1 MYQPIK
7 SGIISTMIKSPLML
21 LPLFLFSTTWADEYF
36 LNLKGWP
43 TQGGLII
50 AQTNASAHVKVNG
63 KKSLTN
69 KDGYFMFGF
78 GRFDDKPAKLA
89 ITFDGNIYQSSISPT
104 LREFPTEEINGL
116 PKNKVNPPPKVY
128 TQIKS
133 DNSLVVKARSFVDE
147 RDDFLQNFIWPAD
160 GRVSG
165 VYGSRRI
172 LNGQPKRPHYGMDI
186 ANKTGTPVVSPA
198 SGIVRMAETGMYYT
212 GGTII
217 IDHGYGLT
225 TTFMHLSQVNVK
237 TGNYIKQG
245 EKIGEIG
252 MTGRATGP
260 HLDWRVNLGKT
271 RLDPQL
277 IIEGKHD

>member
-1 MYQPIK
+1 MK
-7 SGIISTMIKSPLML
+7 TLLTTLLLLSFSG
-21 LPLFLFSTTWADEYF
+21 FAEDYF
-36 LNLKGWP
+36 LNLKGKP

-50 AQTNASAHVKVNG
+50 AQTNKTASVLVNG
-63 KKSLTN
+63 AKTETTTE
-69 KDGYFMFGF
+69 GYFMFGF
-78 GRFDDKPAKLA
+78 GRFDEKPIQLN
-89 ITFDGNIYQSSISPT
+89 ITFDGVKYKATIDVT
-104 LREFPTEEINGL
+104 TREFPTEVIDGL
-116 PKNKVNPPPKVY
+116 PPSKVNPQPEVY
-128 TQIKS
+128 AQIKS
-133 DNSLVVKARSFVDE
+133 DNVKVAKARSFYDKRE
-147 RDDFLQNFIWPAD
+147 DFLQQFIWPSN

-172 LNGQPKRPHYGMDI
+172 LNGEPKRPHYGMDI
-186 ANKTGTPVVSPA
+186 ANKTGTEVVSPA

-225 TTFMHLSQVNVK
+225 TTFMHLSQVNIEAGSRVE
-237 TGNYIKQG
+237 QG

-260 HLDWRVNLGKT
+260 HLDWRMNLGKT

-277 IIEGKHD
+277 IIPTK

>member
-1 MYQPIK
+1 MK
-7 SGIISTMIKSPLML
+7 
-21 LPLFLFSTTWADEYF
+21 LFLILITFSLSSLAQDYF
-36 LNLKGWP
+36 LNLKGKP

-50 AQTNASAHVKVNG
+50 AQTNNSATVEING
-63 KKSLTN
+63 KKAHITD
-69 KDGYFMFGF
+69 DGYFMFGF
-78 GRFDDKPAKLA
+78 GRFDEKPIDLT
-89 ITFDGNIYQSSISPT
+89 ITYDAMTYKATIPVT
-104 LREFPTEEINGL
+104 TREFPTERIDGL
-116 PKNKVNPPPKVY
+116 PASKVTPPDSVY
-128 TQIKS
+128 TQIKA
-133 DNSLVVKARSFVDE
+133 DNVKVVKARSYLDF
-147 RDDFLQNFIWPAD
+147 RKDFLQQFIWPAD

-172 LNGQPKRPHYGMDI
+172 LNGKPKRPHYGMDI
-186 ANKTGTPVVSPA
+186 ANRTGTVVVSPA

-225 TTFMHLSQVNVK
+225 TTFMHLSQVNVEA
-237 TGNYIKQG
+237 GSHVMQG

-260 HLDWRVNLGKT
+260 HLDWRLNLGKT

-277 IIEGKHD
+277 IISSKNDG

>member
-1 MYQPIK
+1 MK
-7 SGIISTMIKSPLML
+7 LLIIL
-21 LPLFLFSTTWADEYF
+21 LLSHSVFAEDYF
-36 LNLKGWP
+36 LNLKGTP

-50 AQTNASAHVKVNG
+50 AQTAPSALVTVNG
-63 KKSLTN
+63 KKTLTN

-78 GRFDDKPAKLA
+78 GRFDDKPVNLA
-89 ITFDGNIYQSSISPT
+89 ITINNITYKSSISPT
-104 LREFPTEEINGL
+104 LRKFPTEVINGL
-116 PKNKVNPPPKVY
+116 PKNKVNPPAKVY
-128 TQIKS
+128 AQIKA
-133 DNSLVVKARSFVDE
+133 DNILVAKARSYVDK
-147 RDDFLQNFIWPAD
+147 RDDFLQKFIWPAD

-186 ANKTGTPVVSPA
+186 ANKIGTKVVAPIA
-198 SGIVRMAETGMYYT
+198 GTVRLAQTGMYYT

-225 TTFMHLSQVNVK
+225 TTFMHLSQVNVEV
-237 TGNYIKQG
+237 GSHVSQG

-260 HLDWRVNLGKT
+260 HLDWRINLGKT

-277 IIEGKHD
+277 VIPPK

>member
-1 MYQPIK
+1 MK
-7 SGIISTMIKSPLML
+7 TFL
-21 LPLFLFSTTWADEYF
+21 LLLLLSSFSTLAEDYF
-36 LNLKGWP
+36 LNFKGKP

-50 AQTNASAHVKVNG
+50 AQTNPTAVVTING
-63 KKSLTN
+63 KKTNLTD
-69 KDGYFMFGF
+69 DGYFMFGF
-78 GRFDDKPAKLA
+78 GRFDEKPIKLA
-89 ITFDGNIYQSSISPT
+89 IEFEKTLYQVTIPVT
-104 LREFPTEEINGL
+104 TRHFPTEVIDGL
-116 PKNKVNPPPKVY
+116 PANKVTPPAGVY
-128 TQIKS
+128 AQIKA
-133 DNSLVVKARSFVDE
+133 DNVKVAKARAFMDF
-147 RDDFLQNFIWPAD
+147 RKDFLQQFIWPAN

-172 LNGQPKRPHYGMDI
+172 LNGKPKRPHYGMDI
-186 ANKTGTPVVSPA
+186 ANTVGSSVVAPA

-225 TTFMHLSQVNVK
+225 TTFMHMSKVNVEA
-237 TGNYIKQG
+237 GSRVEQG

-277 IIEGKHD
+277 LIPAQATD

>member
-1 MYQPIK
+1 MYLRFK
-7 SGIISTMIKSPLML
+7 SGIISTMIKIFPIL
-21 LPLFLFSTTWADEYF
+21 LLLLSSTARADDYF
-36 LNLKGWP
+36 LNLKGKP

-50 AQTNASAHVKVNG
+50 AQTNAAAHVKVNG
-63 KKSLTN
+63 KKILNN

-78 GRFDDKPAKLA
+78 GRFDDKPAKLV
-89 ITFDGNIYQSSISPT
+89 ITFDGIVYHSSISPT

-128 TQIKS
+128 AQIKS
-133 DNSLVVKARSFVDE
+133 DNALVAKARSFIDK
-147 RDDFLQNFIWPAD
+147 RDDFLQSFIWPAD

-172 LNGQPKRPHYGMDI
+172 LNGEPKRPHYGMDI
-186 ANKTGTPVVSPA
+186 ANKTGTKVVAPIA
-198 SGIVRMAETGMYYT
+198 GIIRLAQTGMYYT

-225 TTFMHLSQVNVK
+225 TTFMHLSQVNVEV
-237 TGNYIKQG
+237 GSHVSQG

-260 HLDWRVNLGKT
+260 HLDWRINLGKT

-277 IIEGKHD
+277 VISAKK